1 MSLVFK
7 NYKEFSIFYKK
18 KILFNIFK
26 RFEVV
31 DLGSEENLLFLIP
44 LQSVHFATVSTFAF
58 YAILRDIFYRKSNV
72 KVLGYNNR
80 RLLLNHESLNGAQIR
95 GERDRKSVV

>member
-1 MSLVFK
+1 MNLVFK

-31 DLGSEENLLFLIP
+31 DLGSEENLPFIIP

-72 KVLGYNNR
+72 RVLGYDNR
-80 RLLLNHESLNGAQIR
+80 RPLVNLESHDGVQIR
-95 GERDRKSVV
+95 RERKMG